1 MSPRTPTPRRHAP
14 CGGKGGAEPRATIR
28 DREQRVLSLS
38 EQGWTQQAI
47 AEDLGLTQAAVSR
60 ILLRMDDRAL
70 RVLASEM
77 AHLKM
82 RRARHLEYLSREGRR
97 GWERSKEGRVRR
109 RQRKTAG
116 GDGTPVVTQDVTVD
130 EHPDPRMLDQARKA
144 EETLA
149 HLFGFTASAGRTASD
164 ATAGDPTVP
173 ILFQLST
180 DTLERALA
188 DLTDPR
194 DPHTDA
200 E

>member
-1 MSPRTPTPRRHAP
+1 M
-14 CGGKGGAEPRATIR
+14 
-28 DREQRVLSLS
+28 
-38 EQGWTQQAI
+38 
-47 AEDLGLTQAAVSR
+47 
-60 ILLRMDDRAL
+60 RAL
-70 RVLASEM
+70 EIR
-77 AHLKM
+77 
-82 RRARHLEYLSREGRR
+82 
-97 GWERSKEGRVRR
+97 
-109 RQRKTAG
+109 TAG
-116 GDGTPVVTQDVTVD
+116 ADGTPVVTQDVTVD

-144 EETLA
+144 EETLV

-164 ATAGDPTVP
+164 VTAGDPTVP